1 MNDVLEQM
9 LTEGTAI
16 GEDGNTVQI
25 FTASISREDGE
36 ALAKV
41 IKATGARRTLEIGFA
56 YGVSTLFILD
66 ALKESGGGHHTA
78 IDPFEA
84 DGYGNVGLRS
94 VQRAGFED
102 SFTFHQNY
110 SQDLLP
116 QFLIAGEKFDFIFI
130 DGHHTF
136 DDTMNDFYYCEKILK
151 DGGVICFH
159 DIRYF
164 PSVRKVITFVLRNMN
179 YEPAM
184 DLILPAATRL
194 DRIKRTV
201 RMIAH
206 YPWDPF
212 CWRLADAWRR
222 ANLFVVR
229 RRGPDNRRYDHY
241 RPF

>member
-1 MNDVLEQM
+1 MQHNDAGSQGHGPCAASNGDPSEGDKMNDVLEQM

-102 SFTFHQNY
+102 SFTF
-110 SQDLLP
+110 QDR
-116 QFLIAGEKFDFIFI
+116 K
-130 DGHHTF
+130 
-136 DDTMNDFYYCEKILK
+136 
-151 DGGVICFH
+151 
-159 DIRYF
+159 
-164 PSVRKVITFVLRNMN
+164 SVV
-179 YEPAM
+179 
-184 DLILPAATRL
+184 
-194 DRIKRTV
+194 
-201 RMIAH
+201 
-206 YPWDPF
+206 
-212 CWRLADAWRR
+212 
-222 ANLFVVR
+222 
-229 RRGPDNRRYDHY
+229 
-241 RPF
+241 